1 MEKNTYKAQ
10 RRRSLFTYLE
20 NKLHYKGSVLY
31 NIPVHYLPRLLL
43 LLLVGIFYVGNTHY
57 YERMVRQLSQ
67 MESETAALRV
77 AYTALQA
84 SYMFDSKQ
92 SEIAKKVAPLGL
104 YETPYP
110 PLKIKPR

>member
-20 NKLHYKGSVLY
+20 HKLHYKRGVFY
-31 NIPVHYLPRLLL
+31 NMPAHYLPRLLL

-57 YERMVRQLSQ
+57 HEKMVRQLSQ
-67 MESETAALRV
+67 LERETAALRV
-77 AYTALQA
+77 TYTALQA

-92 SEIAKKVAPLGL
+92 SEIAKRVAPLGL
-104 YETPYP
+104 YEAPHP
-110 PLKIKPR
+110 PLKINPR